1 MSDHM
6 RIAKM
11 DPQQLLN
18 KKIEMELKRAHENKK
33 TSHAARLGSIT
44 LKGPPSLSM
53 SRSQRLL
60 TVSANLT
67 PRDTNSVSMSST
79 SIEEG
84 SGKEE
89 DE

>member
-1 MSDHM
+1 M

-33 TSHAARLGSIT
+33 ASHTARLGSIT
-44 LKGPPSLSM
+44 LKGPPTLTM

-67 PRDTNSVSMSST
+67 PRDTSSVSGT
-79 SIEEG
+79 IVEEG
-84 SGKEE
+84 TGKEE
-89 DE
+89 DGDD